1 MYIDDA
7 VKEKV
12 AQFLNLSEINM
23 GDALGIEFTS
33 FKKEEIKGTMP
44 VDQNTIQPFGILHGG
59 ASVTL
64 AETLASIGAWL
75 NLEDDS
81 KTAVG
86 IEINANHIR
95 SVKKGSG
102 YVVGTAKPVHRG
114 RNIHVWEVRIETD
127 SGKLVCS
134 SRCTLAVVNNSRGS

>member
-1 MYIDDA
+1 MFVDDS

-12 AQFLNLSEINM
+12 DRFLNVSQPNM
-23 GDALGIEFTS
+23 GDALGINFTS
-33 FKKEEIKGTMP
+33 FKPDEVKGTMP
-44 VDQNTIQPFGILHGG
+44 VNQNTIQPFGILHGG

-64 AETLASIGAWL
+64 AETLASVAAWL
-75 NLEDDS
+75 KLEDES

-95 SVKKGSG
+95 SVQKGNI
-102 YVVGTAKPVHRG
+102 VTGTATPVHVG
-114 RNIHVWEVRIETD
+114 RNIHVWEVKIETE

-134 SRCTLAVVNNSRGS
+134 SRCTLAIVDKQDK